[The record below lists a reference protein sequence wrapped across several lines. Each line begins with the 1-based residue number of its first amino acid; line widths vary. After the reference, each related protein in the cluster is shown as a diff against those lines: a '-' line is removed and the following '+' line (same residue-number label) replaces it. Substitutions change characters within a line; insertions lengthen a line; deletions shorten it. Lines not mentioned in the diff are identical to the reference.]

1 MKKYMKESSS
11 KMEKKIRSMGGFT
24 VIELVGAASIIAIL
38 VGALLPAVQR

>member
-1 MKKYMKESSS
+1 MKKLMKESSS
-11 KMEKKIRSMGGFT
+11 KMEKKMKSMSGFT